1 MYLRSTTAVRRPALA
16 RCHDR
21 SLPPAPL
28 PRTRSS
34 YRSVLICTHPPSGLA
49 AIRSA
54 ELRSVVA
61 GHRPFQHR
69 SEAVA
74 ATLRASAARAVRSAR
89 GYRPWSSGRPCRDD
103 PGVPARASSRSCRC
117 SNRSSR
123 SSSPM
128 HHPRHRRAHV
138 SGTEAAWCCRLLDTS
153 AGHSADRHAS
163 SPARRRP
170 SPKPPYG
177 WRLTASRAA
186 ALGPSGVTALVSG
199 IAGPHLA
206 SS

>member
-1 MYLRSTTAVRRPALA
+1 MSRLRCSTRRMSIAVEPVTTPNAAAWWIRSATLVLQTSFLLGRQLMLGHEPPMYLRSTTAVRRPALA

-28 PRTRSS
+28 PKTRSS

-74 ATLRASAARAVRSAR
+74 ARSEER
-89 GYRPWSSGRPCRDD
+89 RVGKECRSRWS
-103 PGVPARASSRSCRC
+103 
-117 SNRSSR
+117 
-123 SSSPM
+123 
-128 HHPRHRRAHV
+128 
-138 SGTEAAWCCRLLDTS
+138 
-153 AGHSADRHAS
+153 
-163 SPARRRP
+163 
-170 SPKPPYG
+170 PY
-177 WRLTASRAA
+177 
-186 ALGPSGVTALVSG
+186 
-199 IAGPHLA
+199 H
-206 SS
+206 